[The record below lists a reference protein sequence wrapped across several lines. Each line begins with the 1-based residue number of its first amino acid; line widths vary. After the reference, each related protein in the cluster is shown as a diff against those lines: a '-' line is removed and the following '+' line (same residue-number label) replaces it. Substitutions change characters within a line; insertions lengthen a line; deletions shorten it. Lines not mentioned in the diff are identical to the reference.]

1 MWMYLF
7 NLLFYHLS
15 LVLFC
20 WADVTVTFT
29 WLIKFIILLLLLLSF
44 QKSVTVKVVFQ
55 SLFVAHFLSVI
66 ESPSLPPPF
75 DFMSTG
81 PSRWGGKGN
90 RSIAATSDSAS
101 EGSRCFRW
109 AGPTEGLPGGAAH
122 SHSTADQPG
131 DPTCKLPPSFFLF
144 FFGNLL
150 RSRVITSNSGYFPFR
165 SHLCS
170 QSTRSR
176 NKGYVSMR
184 RSWSRPERS
193 FWLCRRR
200 AGNFRRR
207 SRLPRSS
214 SLLFRS
220 LCVTLSHKLHRL
232 KALPWFRTACLQR
245 KRFFFFWHLRSWWK
259 CYFPTVIS
267 RLHNCYIPKRMNNS
281 CSDYT
286 EHFQNFC
293 VDRWSNTA
301 VAPPVCS

>member
-7 NLLFYHLS
+7 NLLFYHIS

-20 WADVTVTFT
+20 WADVTVTFP

-44 QKSVTVKVVFQ
+44 QKSVTLKVVFQ

-66 ESPSLPPPF
+66 ESPSLPPLTLCPQ
-75 DFMSTG
+75 DLQDEVAKETEVLQQLQTQ
-81 PSRWGGKGN
+81 RQKVQD
-90 RSIAATSDSAS
+90 ALDELDQQKAS
-101 EGSRCFRW
+101 LEEQLTHIRQQTNQETQLVSCLLLLF
-109 AGPTEGLPGGAAH
+109 
-122 SHSTADQPG
+122 
-131 DPTCKLPPSFFLF
+131 F

-150 RSRVITSNSGYFPFR
+150 RSCVITSNSGYFPFR
-165 SHLCS
+165 SRLCS

-245 KRFFFFWHLRSWWK
+245 KIFSFSGT
-259 CYFPTVIS
+259 YAADGNVIF
-267 RLHNCYIPKRMNNS
+267 RL
-281 CSDYT
+281 
-286 EHFQNFC
+286 
-293 VDRWSNTA
+293 
-301 VAPPVCS
+301 